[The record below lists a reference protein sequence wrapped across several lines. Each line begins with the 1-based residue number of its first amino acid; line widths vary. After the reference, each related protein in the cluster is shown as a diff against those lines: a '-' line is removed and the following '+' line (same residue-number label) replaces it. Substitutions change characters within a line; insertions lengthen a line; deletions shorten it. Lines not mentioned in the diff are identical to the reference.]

1 MEQIKILL
9 EADKG
14 VGGQGSWVEIREA
27 LVEAA
32 TRLAQ
37 RINADAILA
46 LTESGQTFELIL
58 KRRIQRSL
66 VKRATKVRNR
76 ELKLVAATPNEE
88 TFERLR
94 QSPYGKVVKLA
105 IRDRSRLG
113 QIRHAVWKGLKEG
126 IFWPGEMVVCLAG
139 DAYTQGEMDTLL
151 VYQIKEQELKVA
163 ELVETSPVVGAII
176 EIAMELGR
184 GSWHGFPVGTAFLVG
199 DSEAVLKL
207 SRQLVPNPFQGH
219 PSVNVVN
226 KRDREIVKRFAYLD
240 GAFVVDEDGRV
251 ITAGRYLDA
260 DAQVNIPLGLGTRHR
275 AVAAMT
281 ATTEAQGI
289 TVSGEDGMIRI
300 FKRGELVAK
309 IDSKSGMLMETLG
322 E

>member
-1 MEQIKILL
+1 M
-9 EADKG
+9 EADEW
-14 VGGQGSWVEIREA
+14 GGGWGSWVEIREA

-32 TRLAQ
+32 VRLA
-37 RINADAILA
+37 RKVSANAILA
-46 LTESGQTFELIL
+46 LTESGRTFELLL
-58 KRRIQRSL
+58 KKHMQRSL
-66 VKRATKVRNR
+66 VKRATKVQNR
-76 ELKLVAATPNEE
+76 EFKLVAATPNEE
-88 TFERLR
+88 TFEKLR
-94 QSPYGKVVKLA
+94 ENPYGKVVKLA
-105 IRDRSRLG
+105 VRDRSRLG

-126 IFWPGEMVVCLAG
+126 IFWPGEVVVCLAG
-139 DAYTQGEMDTLL
+139 DAYSSGGMDTIL

-163 ELVETSPVVGAII
+163 ELVETSPVVAATI

-199 DSEAVLKL
+199 DSEAVLRL

-219 PSVNVVN
+219 PPVNVVN
-226 KRDREIVKRFAYLD
+226 KQDREIVKRFAYLD
-240 GAFVVDEDGRV
+240 GAFVVDENGRV

-281 ATTEAQGI
+281 AVTEAQGI

-309 IDSKSGMLMETLG
+309 IDSRSGTLMETLS